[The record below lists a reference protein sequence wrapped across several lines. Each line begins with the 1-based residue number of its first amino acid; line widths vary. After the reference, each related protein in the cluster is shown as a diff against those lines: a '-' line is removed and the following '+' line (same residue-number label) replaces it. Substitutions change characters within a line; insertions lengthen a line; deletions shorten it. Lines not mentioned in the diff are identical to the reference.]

1 MRLARFSSVRGRLLA
16 LLVAIA
22 FPIACLT
29 AITAVS
35 TYRSVTSAI
44 ERAQER
50 AAEDFAIRI
59 RVWYRGAARSLD
71 SWSAMAAHS
80 RDLTGECG
88 VVDARMLRQVRG
100 YLAFLIQMPD
110 GGACQG
116 SVVPGVQP
124 ADLVRVSS
132 ELKARP
138 ASLAASA
145 TRDGSMRYDYVTVGG
160 RSFVA
165 VQTRGGPSS
174 DALLLA
180 DSSLLDQVFDLGDAS
195 ESMNAALVSQDG
207 AVVSSRGPQGDDA
220 GWLPAADASAPPET
234 RQRWWGQSRKG
245 EERSYVTRPV
255 SPPGFHVVVSFDG
268 KPERAALVQFL
279 VLLLAP
285 LATLA
290 LLCIVYLRAI
300 DQHCVRWLRS
310 IEHTARA
317 RLAEPTARVALA
329 EEMPADIRS
338 VAEAF
343 NTMVEEQEARQRK
356 LQTALDDNRFLVREL
371 HHRVKNSLQVV
382 QSYIGLSKRSYR
394 DEARIA
400 LADAECRVHVLSAA
414 YRFTLADGEMQPVRV
429 DLFLEDVVTMIAN
442 LIARRGQ
449 SVTGRFETKAQL
461 SVDRIIPLGFL
472 LVDLSSR
479 VLRQVPDLGIVMSVV
494 DLDPSTIEVS
504 LETDL
509 AVENS
514 EPPRLFAGLLAQ
526 IEIVEAR
533 PAEGRVLGRWR
544 IRHSA

>member
-22 FPIACLT
+22 LPIACLT
-29 AITAVS
+29 AITAVT
-35 TYRSVTSAI
+35 TYRSVVTAI

-50 AAEDFAIRI
+50 TAEDFAIRI
-59 RVWYRGAARSLD
+59 RVWYRGAVRALD
-71 SWSAMAAHS
+71 SWSAMVASSS
-80 RDLTGECG
+80 RDRIGDCG
-88 VVDARMLRQVRG
+88 GVNAQMLQQVPG
-100 YLAFLIQMPD
+100 YLAFLIRTPD
-110 GGACQG
+110 GGVCQ
-116 SVVPGVQP
+116 SSIEPALQP
-124 ADLVRVSS
+124 TDLARIFD
-132 ELKARP
+132 ELAARP
-138 ASLAASA
+138 ASVVSST
-145 TRDGSMRYDYVTVGG
+145 TRSGQARYDYVTVGN
-160 RSFVA
+160 RSYVA
-165 VQTRGGPSS
+165 VQTRGGASTG
-174 DALLLA
+174 ALLLA
-180 DSSLLDQVFDLGDAS
+180 DPGLLDQVFDLGESS
-195 ESMNAALVSQDG
+195 EGMNAALISQDG

-220 GWLPAADASAPPET
+220 AWLPTANTPLTTP
-234 RQRWWGQSRKG
+234 QRWWGPSRG
-245 EERSYVTRPV
+245 GDERSYVTRLV
-255 SPPGFHVVVSFDG
+255 SPPAFYVVVSFDG
-268 KPERAALVQFL
+268 QPERAARVQFL

-300 DQHCVRWLRS
+300 DNHCVRWLRS

-329 EEMPADIRS
+329 EDMPVDIRS

-343 NTMVEEQEARQRK
+343 NTMVEEQEVRQRR

-429 DLFLEDVVTMIAN
+429 DLFLDDVVTMIAN

-449 SVTGRFETKAQL
+449 SVTGRFETTALL

-472 LVDLSSR
+472 IVDLSSR
-479 VLRQVPDLGIVMSVV
+479 VLRQAPDLGIVVSVV
-494 DLDPSTIEVS
+494 DLDASTIEVS
-504 LETDL
+504 LEADVT
-509 AVENS
+509 VTNS
-514 EPPRLFAGLLAQ
+514 EPPKLFAGLIAQ
-526 IEIVEAR
+526 IEAVETR
-533 PAEGRVLGRWR
+533 PADGHFLGSWR